1 MISQRRSS
9 IFNCQELWSVQCI
22 ITVNLNGMYTIYTT
36 LNFFKCC
43 RHADQS
49 AIENKALH
57 DAQGHYFT
65 PNELAD
71 AEMCSE
77 YNKLLTCF
85 IVQSCHQ
92 PEFLWNFP
100 VSSGRNE
107 SDGFIA
113 KLINLEV
120 HFSPSLLKVSLILN
134 CTNNSQPNGKTFKNT
149 TQRTTSSSKPPHM
162 QTRALLQALCFRK
175 LSEDFISG
183 KNYIAISMHGSL
195 QAT

>member
-9 IFNCQELWSVQCI
+9 FFNCQELWSVQCI
-22 ITVNLNGMYTIYTT
+22 ITINLNGMYTIYTT
-36 LNFFKCC
+36 LNFFKYC

-57 DAQGHYFT
+57 DAQGHYCM

-71 AEMCSE
+71 ANKCSE
-77 YNKLLTCF
+77 YDKLLTCF
-85 IVQSCHQ
+85 IVQRCHQ

-120 HFSPSLLKVSLILN
+120 HFSPSLIKSITYIELH
-134 CTNNSQPNGKTFKNT
+134 TNNSQPNGKTFKNT

-162 QTRALLQALCFRK
+162 QTTALQALCFRK
-175 LSEDFISG
+175 
-183 KNYIAISMHGSL
+183 N
-195 QAT
+195 

>member
-1 MISQRRSS
+1 MHQTIRMISQRRSS
-9 IFNCQELWSVQCI
+9 FFNCQELWSVQCI
-22 ITVNLNGMYTIYTT
+22 ITVNFNGMYTIYTT

-57 DAQGHYFT
+57 DAAQGHYCM

-71 AEMCSE
+71 ANKCSE
-77 YNKLLTCF
+77 YDKLLTCF
-85 IVQSCHQ
+85 IVQRCHQ

-100 VSSGRNE
+100 ISSGRNE

-120 HFSPSLLKVSLILN
+120 HFSPSLILN
-134 CTNNSQPNGKTFKNT
+134 CTQITLNQMEKPSRTQLREQLAPPNLHTCKQQRYKLFAFEKN
-149 TQRTTSSSKPPHM
+149 
-162 QTRALLQALCFRK
+162 
-175 LSEDFISG
+175 
-183 KNYIAISMHGSL
+183 
-195 QAT
+195 

>member
-1 MISQRRSS
+1 MPGTLERAIHYHRQPQR
-9 IFNCQELWSVQCI
+9 NVYHLHYAE
-22 ITVNLNGMYTIYTT
+22 
-36 LNFFKCC
+36 FFKCC

-57 DAQGHYFT
+57 DAQGHYFK

-71 AEMCSE
+71 ADMCSE
-77 YNKLLTCF
+77 YNKLLTCLV
-85 IVQSCHQ
+85 VQSCHQ

-107 SDGFIA
+107 SDGIIA

-120 HFSPSLLKVSLILN
+120 HFSPSLKKVSLILN
-134 CTNNSQPNGKTFKNT
+134 CTNNSQRNGKIFKNT
-149 TQRTTSSSKPPHM
+149 TKRTTSSSKPPHM
-162 QTRALLQALCFRK
+162 QTTALQALCFRK
-175 LSEDFISG
+175 LSEEFISA
-183 KNYIAISMHGSL
+183 KNYIALSMHGSV